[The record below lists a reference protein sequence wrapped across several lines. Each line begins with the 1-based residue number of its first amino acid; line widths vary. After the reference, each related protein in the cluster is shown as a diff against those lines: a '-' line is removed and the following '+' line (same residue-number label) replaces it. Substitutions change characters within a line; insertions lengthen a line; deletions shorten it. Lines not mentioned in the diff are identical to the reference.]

1 MKTYVIAATILAI
14 VALLFGTYRA
24 GYSQGKLATIAKFER
39 AVLDHRERENSLLLS
54 LEKVKNDR
62 KAIYQER
69 QLAIGKANGDCL
81 DRPLPESI
89 TRILHDANGSDAQST
104 IDDGL

>member
-1 MKTYVIAATILAI
+1 MKIYVIAATILAI

-24 GYSQGKLATIAKFER
+24 GYSQGKLATTAKFER
-39 AVLDHRERENSLLLS
+39 AVLAHRERENGLLLS
-54 LEKVKNDR
+54 LEKVKNER

-69 QLAIGKANGDCL
+69 RRAIGKVNSECL

-89 TRILHDANGSDAQST
+89 TNILYDANGSNAQST
-104 IDDGL
+104 TNDGL